1 MRVFFLKE
9 KDLFKRNSCQL
20 QTCYDRWKDH
30 NYAQI
35 PCRSALTHPWHLIT
49 TCLNRGWLPQSHLTF
64 LQPHLK
70 TYLWVLRGNQGG
82 KLHGCFGANIPAVWE
97 SPSVIAFEV
106 RQLHE
111 AGLVTARWESVACTW
126 LAIGLCPEVV
136 TVRAAH
142 SPEYRSGQLEKTQ
155 AKTTQ

>member
-1 MRVFFLKE
+1 MRVFFFLKE

-20 QTCYDRWKDH
+20 QTCCDRWKDH

-82 KLHGCFGANIPAVWE
+82 KLHGCFGSQHPCCVRE
-97 SPSVIAFEV
+97 SLSSLHLKF
-106 RQLHE
+106 HE
-111 AGLVTARWESVACTW
+111 AGLVTARWEPVACTW
-126 LAIGLCPEVV
+126 LATGLCPEVV

-142 SPEYRSGQLEKTQ
+142 SPKYRSGQLEKTQ